1 MRCCRVPPSLV
12 VHVID
17 DDDAVRDALAEL
29 LEADGMVAHVHASA
43 REFLDKISSLDR
55 GCVVTDVRMPEMSGL
70 ELLRELQARSLNLPV
85 IVLTG
90 EADVAMAVEALKN
103 GAAEFIEKPFDD
115 KAILAA
121 IRAALARLQLDDQA
135 TTKRAQNMQRLES
148 LTARETD
155 VLAGLV
161 AGQSNKA
168 IALNLGISPRTVEVY
183 RSNLMFKMR
192 AASLS
197 ELVRLAL
204 YAAEPA

>member
-1 MRCCRVPPSLV
+1 MPPSLV

-17 DDDAVRDALAEL
+17 DEAAVRDALAEL
-29 LEADGMVAHVHASA
+29 LEADGLVAHVHASA
-43 REFLDKISSLDR
+43 QAFLDNISSLDR
-55 GCVVTDVRMPEMSGL
+55 GCVVTDVRMPRMSGL
-70 ELLRELQARSLNLPV
+70 ELLRELRARSLNLPV

-90 EADVAMAVEALKN
+90 QADVAMAVEALKN

-115 KAILAA
+115 RAILLAV
-121 IRAALARLQLDDQA
+121 RAALARLDLDDQA
-135 TTKRAQNMQRLES
+135 ATQRTQNVERLDS

-155 VLAGLV
+155 VLNGLV
-161 AGQSNKA
+161 AGHSNKV

-183 RSNLMFKMR
+183 RANLMFKMR

-204 YAAEPA
+204 YAGAAA

>member
-1 MRCCRVPPSLV
+1 MPPSLV

-17 DDDAVRDALAEL
+17 DEAAVRDALAVL
-29 LEADGMVAHVHASA
+29 LEADGMVVHVHTSA
-43 REFLDKISSLDR
+43 RDFLGKISGLER

-103 GAAEFIEKPFDD
+103 GAAEFIEKPFEGQT
-115 KAILAA
+115 ILAA
-121 IRAALARLQLDDQA
+121 VRTALTRLDQDDQA
-135 TTKRAQNMQRLES
+135 TAKRAQNTQS
-148 LTARETD
+148 LATLSARETE

-161 AGQSNKA
+161 AGHSNKM

-183 RSNLMFKMR
+183 RSNIMHKMR
-192 AASLS
+192 ATSLS
-197 ELVRLAL
+197 ELVRMAL
-204 YAAEPA
+204 